1 MAIVTRRSRL
11 ATLGKPAPAAGL
23 MLYFAPHDPW
33 NDWASLAF
41 AEKDVDGSRAER
53 VLPGKPN
60 EDLLVINPELRLP
73 ALADRD
79 LLLLGSR
86 VIVEYLDERY
96 PHPRL
101 LPQDPAGRA
110 KVRMVLEQFGTEL
123 FPVLQEA
130 LAAKSAKA
138 KSPIAQ
144 QVLNSGRW
152 FTGKSYFLGVEYTQ
166 ADLAWAVWLKGVL
179 SLGLKLP
186 ENAARYRDKLAQ
198 KAVLAAYFKSV

>member
-1 MAIVTRRSRL
+1 MAMVTRRSRL

-23 MLYFAPHDPW
+23 MLYFAPNDPW

-41 AEKDVDGSRAER
+41 AEKDVDGARAER
-53 VLPGKPN
+53 VLPGRPN

-73 ALADRD
+73 ALADRE
-79 LLLLGSR
+79 LLLVGSR

-110 KVRMVLEQFGTEL
+110 KVRMVLEQFASEL

-130 LAAKSAKA
+130 LAAKSARA

-144 QVLNSGRW
+144 QVLNCGRW
-152 FTGKSYFLGVEYTQ
+152 FTGKGYFLGVEYTQ

-198 KAVLAAYFKSV
+198 KAVLAAYFKTP

>member
-1 MAIVTRRSRL
+1 MSVVTRRSRL
-11 ATLGKPAPAAGL
+11 ATLGKPAPQAGL
-23 MLYFAPHDPW
+23 MLYVAPHEPW
-33 NDWASLAF
+33 NDWAALAF
-41 AEKDVDGSRAER
+41 AEKDVDDARCER
-53 VLPGKPN
+53 IDPARPN

-73 ALADRD
+73 ALADRE
-79 LLLLGSR
+79 LLLTGAR
-86 VIVEYLDERY
+86 VVVEYLDERY

-101 LPQDPAGRA
+101 MPQDPAGRA
-110 KVRMVLEQFGTEL
+110 KVRMVLEQFAAEL

-152 FTGKSYFLGVEYTQ
+152 FGGKAYFLGVEYTR
-166 ADLAWAVWLKGVL
+166 ADLAWAVWLKGVQ

-186 ENAARYRDKLAQ
+186 ENAQRYRDKLATRP
-198 KAVLAAYFKSV
+198 VLAAYFKAE